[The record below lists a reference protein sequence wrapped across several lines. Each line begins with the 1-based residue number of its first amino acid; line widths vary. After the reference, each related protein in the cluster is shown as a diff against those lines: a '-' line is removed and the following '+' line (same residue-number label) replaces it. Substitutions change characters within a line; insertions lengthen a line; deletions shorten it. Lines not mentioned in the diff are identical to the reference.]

1 MWKIEN
7 ATKHK
12 NRIFDDERG
21 RLGNAEAAIFD
32 LENKQKQ
39 FFSVGGGQHSTMLPD
54 PVAPGLIP
62 NIPQKISFKKM
73 SSLQR

>member
-32 LENKQKQ
+32 LENKQIQ
-39 FFSVGGGQHSTMLPD
+39 LFNVGGW
-54 PVAPGLIP
+54 AA
-62 NIPQKISFKKM
+62 
-73 SSLQR
+73 